1 MKTKI
6 MSRRQAAEIRPLR
19 VEREIATSHEADDE
33 IAWFT
38 DDDGNLFGT
47 LTIGNG
53 GKNWG
58 YVILGRS
65 ELGELLLLDRRTNY
79 RTWEVAEL
87 QLLLAMDAA
96 RKRRLALVARP
107 AQPAVVRKESSPKF
121 SNAKS
126 PGLPSR

>member
-1 MKTKI
+1 MKTKFI
-6 MSRRQAAEIRPLR
+6 SRRQAEEIRPLR
-19 VEREIATSHEADDE
+19 VEREIATSHETDDE

-47 LTIGNG
+47 LTVGNG
-53 GKNWG
+53 RKSWG

-65 ELGELLLLDRRTNY
+65 ERGELLLLARRTNY

-96 RKRRLALVARP
+96 RKRRRALLT
-107 AQPAVVRKESSPKF
+107 QPAEVREVSSPKY
-121 SNAKS
+121 SNSKTS
-126 PGLPSR
+126 GRPSR